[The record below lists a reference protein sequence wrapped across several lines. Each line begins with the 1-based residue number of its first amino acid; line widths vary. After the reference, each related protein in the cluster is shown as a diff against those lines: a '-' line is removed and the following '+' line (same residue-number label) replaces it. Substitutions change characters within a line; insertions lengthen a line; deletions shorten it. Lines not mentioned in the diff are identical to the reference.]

1 MIAVT
6 LTALALCMVGAFLLF
21 LGCIP
26 LVYAY
31 MYAQKEIDKETIT
44 NNLKIARTNKI
55 HADQEVLESR
65 RALIDS
71 NVAIKELQAEER
83 RRKLGYPPANDKY
96 GNPSFTPTNY
106 ETNHD

>member
-1 MIAVT
+1 MIAVA
-6 LTALALCMVGAFLLF
+6 LTALVLCMVGAFLLF

-31 MYAQKEIDKETIT
+31 QYTRQEIDKETIA

-55 HADQEVLESR
+55 LADQEVLESR

-71 NVAIKELQAEER
+71 NVAIKELQAEALRE
-83 RRKLGYPPANDKY
+83 KMGYPADPER
-96 GNPSFTPTNY
+96 GRSQFTPLNY
-106 ETNHD
+106 DNTHD